1 MRIDTKIGLV
11 LALLGALACGDDGE
25 GGGRVMMTVEVT
37 EVSADEA
44 LEGAEIC
51 ITSHDG
57 YACATTDA
65 TGFTTMEAPANAEP
79 VFRVTHPRT
88 VPGLM
93 PVTTTSV
100 DGAFEAEVA
109 EPGLTNILLNLV
121 GITPDATKGNILV
134 LAGGPMGMS
143 GIGGV
148 TYALS
153 PADGEGPFYF
163 DEGAM
168 PDAELTST
176 SGSGAAAFANVEPGD
191 YTFSFSGPYG
201 CDWEIGHGQSAT
213 EATLPVVAG
222 ELTIISLEDCE
233 ELPD

>member
-143 GIGGV
+143 GIGGGSLLRSRGMGASACL
-148 TYALS
+148 YAVGYSS
-153 PADGEGPFYF
+153 PCCISARVD
-163 DEGAM
+163 
-168 PDAELTST
+168 DAKKNKMRRRERT
-176 SGSGAAAFANVEPGD
+176 
-191 YTFSFSGPYG
+191 
-201 CDWEIGHGQSAT
+201 
-213 EATLPVVAG
+213 AG
-222 ELTIISLEDCE
+222 
-233 ELPD
+233 